1 MLDQRSPASFV
12 FLPLRMPCEMGSPG
26 ESAPRLPMTSM
37 TCGPE
42 ANWTIR
48 PVFPPSNLTSFMMFS
63 AIACALPGTLTIDGT
78 GKLRFLRSNPN
89 RPSPD
94 DVFGNRVGRTP
105 FHWQCEDR
113 TRSAASRHRLDDDFP
128 PPKEKI

>member
-1 MLDQRSPASFV
+1 
-12 FLPLRMPCEMGSPG
+12 
-26 ESAPRLPMTSM
+26 TY
-37 TCGPE
+37 GPE
-42 ANWTIR
+42 ANATII
-48 PVFPPSNLTSFMMFS
+48 PVFTPSNRTSFMMFS

-78 GKLRFLRSNPN
+78 GKLRFLPSNPN

-113 TRSAASRHRLDDDFP
+113 TRSAASRHRLDDDLP
-128 PPKEKI
+128 HPSDMNEHDPDPRGSPKTESSVRSQ